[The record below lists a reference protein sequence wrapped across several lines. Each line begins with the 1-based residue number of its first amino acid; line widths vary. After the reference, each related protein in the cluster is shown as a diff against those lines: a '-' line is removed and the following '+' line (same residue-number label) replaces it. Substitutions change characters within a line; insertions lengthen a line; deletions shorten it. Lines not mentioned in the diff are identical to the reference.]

1 MSKDYYKTLGVE
13 RSAKADDIKRA
24 FRKKAHEHHPDKG
37 GDEAKFKEVNEAY
50 QVLSDDQ
57 KREQYDQF
65 GSNFENMGGFGQ
77 GGFGGFSGDFSQFA
91 GGFGDIFQG
100 FGFGGGGRTRTAR
113 GQDVA
118 VDLELT
124 LHDVAFGI
132 EREISLHKNDLCD
145 DCLGSG
151 AKKGTNLK
159 TCAECNGKGQTVRVQ
174 QTILGAMKAAQVCG
188 ECQGQGQKP
197 EENCNT
203 CRGQGSYKKTGN
215 FTVKVPAGIDNGEQI
230 RLRGK
235 GEAGPRG
242 SEAGDLYVRVHVKAH
257 KNLARRGFDIFSR
270 VMVPFTT
277 ATLGGEIDVET
288 IEGEVSVKI
297 PSGTQGGQT
306 IRLQDKGINHL
317 SGNARGDHYIE
328 VQIEVPKRSSR
339 KAKKLL
345 KELENEL
352 QS

>member
-13 RSAKADDIKRA
+13 KTANADDIKRA
-24 FRKKAHEHHPDKG
+24 FRKAAHKHHPDKG

-57 KREQYDQF
+57 KRGQYDQF
-65 GSNFENMGGFGQ
+65 GSDFENRGGGG
-77 GGFGGFSGDFSQFA
+77 GGFGGFSGDFSQFQ
-91 GGFGDIFQG
+91 GFGDIFQG
-100 FGFGGGGRTRTAR
+100 FGFGGQQTRQAR

-118 VDLELT
+118 VDLELS

-151 AKKGTNLK
+151 AEKGSSLK
-159 TCAECNGKGQTVRVQ
+159 TCSDCDGKGQTVRVQ
-174 QTILGAMKAAQVCG
+174 QTILGAMKTAAVCDT
-188 ECQGQGQKP
+188 CQGQGEKP
-197 EENCNT
+197 EKDCGT
-203 CRGQGSYKKTGN
+203 CHGQGSYKKTGN
-215 FTVKVPAGIDNGEQI
+215 FKVKIPGGISDGEQI

-242 SEAGDLYVRVHVKAH
+242 SQAGDLYVRVHVTPH
-257 KNLARRGFDIFSR
+257 KTLSRRGFDLFSR
-270 VMVPFTT
+270 VMVPFVI
-277 ATLGGEIDVET
+277 ATLGGEVDVET
-288 IEGEVSVKI
+288 IDGEVSVKI

-306 IRLQDKGINHL
+306 IRLQDKGITHL
-317 SGNARGDHYIE
+317 SGGHRGSHYIE
-328 VQIEVPKRSSR
+328 VQIEVPKKPSR

-345 KELENEL
+345 KELEEEL
-352 QS
+352 

>member
-1 MSKDYYKTLGVE
+1 
-13 RSAKADDIKRA
+13 
-24 FRKKAHEHHPDKG
+24 
-37 GDEAKFKEVNEAY
+37 
-50 QVLSDDQ
+50 
-57 KREQYDQF
+57 
-65 GSNFENMGGFGQ
+65 
-77 GGFGGFSGDFSQFA
+77 
-91 GGFGDIFQG
+91 
-100 FGFGGGGRTRTAR
+100 
-113 GQDVA
+113 
-118 VDLELT
+118 
-124 LHDVAFGI
+124 
-132 EREISLHKNDLCD
+132 
-145 DCLGSG
+145 
-151 AKKGTNLK
+151 
-159 TCAECNGKGQTVRVQ
+159 
-174 QTILGAMKAAQVCG
+174 
-188 ECQGQGQKP
+188 
-197 EENCNT
+197 
-203 CRGQGSYKKTGN
+203 
-215 FTVKVPAGIDNGEQI
+215 VKVPAGIDNGEQI